1 MLLLKIYLI
10 RHSESEDDDIDAYG
24 GISDFPLNEKGRKD
38 AELGAEKLK
47 DVKFDVIFT
56 SPYLRAKQTAQKIA
70 EKCGCTFVEVYNLRE
85 RNSYGVVS
93 GVTKDLAKK
102 VFPWITERIAWMK
115 KQGTKP
121 GYSNET
127 LPGAENYLEFV
138 VRVKEGLKEVL
149 RSDKELVGVVSHG
162 GVCHCIGKEVLG
174 TEIKLP
180 QTEFRILEGSNLEDL
195 RLVQ

>member
-1 MLLLKIYLI
+1 MKIYLI

-24 GISDFPLNEKGRKD
+24 GISDFPLNEKGKQD
-38 AELGAEKLK
+38 AEIVAEKLK

-56 SPYLRAKQTAQKIA
+56 SPYSRAKQTAEAIA
-70 EKCGCTFVEVYNLRE
+70 KKCGCELVEVFNLRE

-115 KQGTKP
+115 QQGTKP

-138 VRVKEGLKEVL
+138 VRVKEGMKEVL
-149 RSDKELVGVVSHG
+149 RSGRGIVGVVSHG
-162 GVCHCIGKEVLG
+162 GVCHCIGKEILG
-174 TEIKLP
+174 TGIKLP
-180 QTEFRILEGSNLEDL
+180 QTEYKVLEGTSLEDL
-195 RLVQ
+195 ISLQ